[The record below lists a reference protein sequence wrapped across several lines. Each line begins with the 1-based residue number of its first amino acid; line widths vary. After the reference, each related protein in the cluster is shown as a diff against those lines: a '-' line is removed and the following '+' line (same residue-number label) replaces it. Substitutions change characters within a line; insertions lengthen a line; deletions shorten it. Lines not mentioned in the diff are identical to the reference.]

1 MQFNYLILLAG
12 VAASVAG
19 SPITDVEDA
28 SVATNDSSPNN
39 SNVCIVSTALRIRWN
54 FNLTVNVNVNVNSG
68 SGRGGKQPKCPSS
81 HKRFDSWTDSKKTS
95 YKCCSD

>member
-39 SNVCIVSTALRIRWN
+39 SNVCIVSIALRIRWN
-54 FNLTVNVNVNVNSG
+54 FNLVHELTRGPSDHQCEREREQWQW
-68 SGRGGKQPKCPSS
+68 SGRQTTQMPILAQTL
-81 HKRFDSWTDSKKTS
+81 RQLD
-95 YKCCSD
+95 